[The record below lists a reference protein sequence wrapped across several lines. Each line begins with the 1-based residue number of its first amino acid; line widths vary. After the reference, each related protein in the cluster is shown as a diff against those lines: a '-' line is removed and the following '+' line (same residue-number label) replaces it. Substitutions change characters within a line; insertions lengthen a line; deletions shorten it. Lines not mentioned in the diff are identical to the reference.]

1 MSAPTRARSPHTG
14 RALLVL
20 LAGLLALLAGQAPA
34 AHAVPAAK
42 DGYRYWSFWEQDG
55 KDSSWSY
62 ATQGPSVLRPAD
74 GDVLGFRFAVSEDS
88 KDAATPRGTAG
99 FDTVCG
105 DTDAKSGTKRVALS
119 IDFGTASDAPGGE
132 KPPKARTACARVG
145 EDATAAEALA
155 AVAEPLRYNSDSL
168 LCAIDGYPAKGCG
181 EQTSGDGDGDSDDTG
196 DDTGDRAAQD
206 SGDDEGGEGLS
217 TGLGV
222 AAGIATVAALGAAA
236 LWQARRRRT

>member
-1 MSAPTRARSPHTG
+1 MRTRSPHAR
-14 RALLVL
+14 RALPALF
-20 LAGLLALLAGQAPA
+20 AGLLAFTVGQAPS
-34 AHAVPAAK
+34 AHAAPAAK

-55 KDSSWSY
+55 KGSSWSY

-88 KDAATPRGTAG
+88 KDAATPRGTAA
-99 FDTVCG
+99 FDAVCG
-105 DTDAKSGTKRVALS
+105 DTDAKSGSKRVALS
-119 IDFGTASDAPGGE
+119 IDFGTAADAPGGE
-132 KPPKARTACARVG
+132 QPPKARTACARVG
-145 EDATAAEALA
+145 EGATAAEALA
-155 AVAEPLRYNSDSL
+155 SVAEPLRYNSDSL

-181 EQTSGDGDGDSDDTG
+181 EQTSGDGDGAG
-196 DDTGDRAAQD
+196 DEAARD